1 MMKSSNILG
10 TTKLKATNQK
20 PAIPWS
26 CLATLDESVE
36 AEYAKGPDPAPGI
49 SEVQKG
55 KSFAQALKATCDI
68 SISQLPQP
76 CIKGDAIAI
85 KIPEEEYQ
93 AGLQRCKTHLHGRL
107 ILSKG
112 DSPIRFTELRTK
124 LQSLWNM
131 IGAWNMISLGR
142 GFYEFAFASMEDM
155 RTICAVGSWSLKPG
169 FLRLSLWSPDFNPSL
184 QKVSHSQCWVRIF
197 GLPLE
202 YWSPKILFSIAGG
215 LGVPISLDEATS
227 NRSFGHFARIWVD
240 VDLKGT
246 LPSQILVEREGFAFF
261 VHIEYENLPAFCS
274 GCQVIGHLI
283 SSCRRNKD
291 VGAEIPRPT
300 LGRNALHP
308 KDTDPGKGQKVNN
321 NKTEM
326 DNRKEVVNKARED
339 DLVIELEFENNV
351 NMPPEI
357 VQKEGIPS
365 NLIDEDCDLQSTSDE
380 DTRETRV
387 EETQENEVI
396 QLIPEERC
404 IVQQHDQMC
413 NDLAARETRIVGR
426 LWADEEEEVNEE
438 LEDNSPARGSPK
450 EGTLTKALSKSQKK
464 KLRQKQSLEKVHFT
478 RRGGYLNVSK

>member
-1 MMKSSNILG
+1 
-10 TTKLKATNQK
+10 
-20 PAIPWS
+20 
-26 CLATLDESVE
+26 
-36 AEYAKGPDPAPGI
+36 
-49 SEVQKG
+49 
-55 KSFAQALKATCDI
+55 
-68 SISQLPQP
+68 
-76 CIKGDAIAI
+76 
-85 KIPEEEYQ
+85 
-93 AGLQRCKTHLHGRL
+93 
-107 ILSKG
+107 
-112 DSPIRFTELRTK
+112 
-124 LQSLWNM
+124 M

-227 NRSFGHFARIWVD
+227 NRSFGHFARILVD

-261 VHIEYENLPAFCS
+261 VHIEYENLHAFCS

-365 NLIDEDCDLQSTSDE
+365 NPIDEACDLQSSSDE

-396 QLIPEERC
+396 QLIPEERF

-413 NDLAARETRIVGR
+413 NDLAATETRIVGR
-426 LWADEEEEVNEE
+426 LWTDEEEEINEE
-438 LEDNSPARGSPK
+438 LEDNGPARGSPK
-450 EGTLTKALSKSQKK
+450 EGTFTKALSKSQKK
-464 KLRQKQSLEKVHFT
+464 NLRHKQKQQQQKSSPLVTKKGAINKVMLIPLST
-478 RRGGYLNVSK
+478 L